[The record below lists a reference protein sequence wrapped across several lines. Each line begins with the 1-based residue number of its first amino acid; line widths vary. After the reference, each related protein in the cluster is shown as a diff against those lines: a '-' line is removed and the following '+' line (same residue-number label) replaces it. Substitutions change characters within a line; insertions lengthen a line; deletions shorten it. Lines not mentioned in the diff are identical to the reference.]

1 MWHECDMNFF
11 FLSLNSTVPW
21 GNSLAPSKH
30 LHTLQSGI
38 YLPAASTPSKCHH
51 FVWAKPSVLLTKAQ
65 CSKWWKINRGR
76 FVWFPQDYADDKRQR
91 LGREKANG
99 VCSSNC
105 SGGVCGVAAVW
116 GEGQLR
122 RLFVWVLWRR
132 GVVERVQAG
141 SIQQQ
146 RFPMWQHNTLTLQ
159 NKGIIRIPPSTSVA
173 TYTSAFYFSSLCHF
187 SPKENEHVGLKWLFP
202 RTTKS
207 SVVPCCRKV
216 MFFVFHCK
224 GGQWRQPRKCFR

>member
-1 MWHECDMNFF
+1 M
-11 FLSLNSTVPW
+11 SLNSTVPW

-76 FVWFPQDYADDKRQR
+76 FVRFPQDYADDKRQR

-132 GVVERVQAG
+132 GVVERGQAG

-146 RFPMWQHNTLTLQ
+146 RFPMWQHTNPAEQRHHT
-159 NKGIIRIPPSTSVA
+159 
-173 TYTSAFYFSSLCHF
+173 H
-187 SPKENEHVGLKWLFP
+187 
-202 RTTKS
+202 S
-207 SVVPCCRKV
+207 SVHLCRYL
-216 MFFVFHCK
+216 HL
-224 GGQWRQPRKCFR
+224 CFLFLFTLPLLTKRERACWFKMSFPPHD